1 MALERVYVC
10 TSKNSN
16 LYRIY
21 LLQTGDTEKEVIYKH
36 FESDLFEKIANESE
50 MCELSGA
57 ALIEDI
63 PYHIEFSEITVESY
77 LYSFKEEIEK
87 LLNNPSERVI
97 QFSKYGQLS
106 GEVAN
111 FEENEGIKF
120 IIVQDE
126 HSLYFLAIS
135 NNSIIKKKPVLS
147 LSVTQNT
154 TVIDV
159 PKGIQLPP
167 AITAR
172 LERNTKKLFV
182 YDVNKFESMLTLNE
196 NRKAKSQAV
205 ISKFIS
211 GEYTISTSNYSFQ
224 GLDNLNVK
232 QKLFS
237 SARAI
242 RRLSKYSEPE
252 NHYTIDQIKQ
262 AVNRLNE
269 DLRVSFDDEI
279 NAIIVTPETAKTFV
293 GIINNIIVERLIS
306 GDIEIPI

>member
-21 LLQTGDTEKEVIYKH
+21 LLQTGDTEKQLIYKH
-36 FESDLFEKIANESE
+36 FKSDLLEKVAHENE
-50 MCELSGA
+50 MCELNGA

-63 PYHIEFSEITVESY
+63 PYFIEFSSITEESY

-87 LLNNPSERVI
+87 LLVNPSEKVI
-97 QFSKYGQLS
+97 QFAKYGKLK

-147 LSVTQNT
+147 LSVTENT
-154 TVIDV
+154 TVVDV

-172 LERNTKKLFV
+172 LERATKKLFV

-205 ISKFIS
+205 ISKFIN
-211 GEYTISTSNYSFQ
+211 GEYTISTSNYNFK
-224 GLDNLNVK
+224 GLDDSNVK

-269 DLRVSFDDEI
+269 DLRVTFDDEN
-279 NAIIVTPETAKTFV
+279 NAILVTPETAKTFV